1 MEVTGYKYTN
11 EQDAIDARKQCA
23 DYYGLPV
30 NPDDVTQY
38 YVDYTEASLD
48 TPIFWYI
55 EFYQG
60 TELVLGEPSEFEVIT
75 QPFLPTE

>member
-30 NPDDVTQY
+30 APDDVTQY
-38 YVDYTEASLD
+38 WVDYETAELD
-48 TPIFWYI
+48 NPIFYYI
-55 EFYQG
+55 IFDESI
-60 TELVLGEPSEFEVIT
+60 EMILGEPTEFEVT
-75 QPFLPTE
+75 TPPFEN